1 MNSIAGQ
8 AEKIKLYE
16 KFTDFIKKTKE
27 EKLKK
32 TDVKNFISELY
43 SSKSRLETI
52 RKNLELAED
61 RDTKEYCIYRL
72 KAAELDFSRH
82 LKYAKQNNLILT
94 PTPEDIL

>member
-8 AEKIKLYE
+8 AEKVKLYE
-16 KFTDFIKKTKE
+16 KFSEFIKKTKE

-32 TDVKNFISELY
+32 TDDKNFISELY

>member
-1 MNSIAGQ
+1 MNSIAGH

-16 KFTDFIKKTKE
+16 KFMDFFKKTKE
-27 EKLKK
+27 EKLKRA
-32 TDVKNFISELY
+32 DAKNFISELY
-43 SSKSRLETI
+43 SSKYRLETI

-72 KAAELDFSRH
+72 KAAELDFNRH

-94 PTPEDIL
+94 PIPEDIL

>member
-1 MNSIAGQ
+1 MNTVAGQ
-8 AEKIKLYE
+8 AEKIKLYDKISE
-16 KFTDFIKKTKE
+16 FIKKTKE
-27 EKLKK
+27 EKLRK
-32 TDVKNFISELY
+32 TDIKNFISELY

-52 RKNLELAED
+52 RKNLELADD

-94 PTPEDIL
+94 PVPEDLL